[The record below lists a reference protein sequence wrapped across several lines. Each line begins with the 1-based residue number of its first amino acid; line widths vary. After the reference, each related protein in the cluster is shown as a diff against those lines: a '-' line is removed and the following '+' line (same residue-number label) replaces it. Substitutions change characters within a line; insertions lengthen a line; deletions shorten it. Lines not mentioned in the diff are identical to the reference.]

1 MHEVGLYELYL
12 MKQRCGD
19 DHESRTVILIGAR
32 HVHGHCGDH
41 LNRFAWTA
49 PSGDERVARK
59 VRKRTKSHFVALDPG

>member
-1 MHEVGLYELYL
+1 MHDVGHSGLYL
-12 MKQRCGD
+12 MKQRGGD
-19 DHESRTVILIGAR
+19 DNESCTVIFIGAR

-59 VRKRTKSHFVALDPG
+59 VRKRTKSHFVASDPG